1 MADLTII
8 NPLCADR
15 KKTERL
21 DKLMQLGLEGY
32 TYNVI
37 ESEEEFLAADLRNT
51 KLIFSIS
58 LGTSGINLEFYNMLK
73 IIRLHPGMFEGS
85 VGGVI
90 IDGQSELYTKSVS
103 RDIVFTANQA
113 GCTFPGRPLVE
124 GTGTLDNYKI
134 IAKNLNTDNLG
145 AYMESGKDLIDRV
158 VHFQK
163 PEVKR
168 PNILMLHA
176 GNNKT
181 SNTLSLWGLVKEG
194 LENCDITEISLRNG
208 EVLDCRGC
216 SYETCLHFG
225 EEQRCFYGGVIT
237 NEVYPAI
244 LSCDAL
250 VMVCPNYNDAIS
262 ANLTAFINRLTS
274 IFRVHRFYKK
284 RLYA

>member
-103 RDIVFTANQA
+103 
-113 GCTFPGRPLVE
+113 
-124 GTGTLDNYKI
+124 
-134 IAKNLNTDNLG
+134 
-145 AYMESGKDLIDRV
+145 
-158 VHFQK
+158 
-163 PEVKR
+163 
-168 PNILMLHA
+168 
-176 GNNKT
+176 
-181 SNTLSLWGLVKEG
+181 
-194 LENCDITEISLRNG
+194 
-208 EVLDCRGC
+208 
-216 SYETCLHFG
+216 
-225 EEQRCFYGGVIT
+225 
-237 NEVYPAI
+237 
-244 LSCDAL
+244 
-250 VMVCPNYNDAIS
+250 
-262 ANLTAFINRLTS
+262 
-274 IFRVHRFYKK
+274 
-284 RLYA
+284 